1 MQTQKDLKSFDVW
14 VNENFPQADI
24 AQDTLSAMRYAY
36 EQAQADTLV
45 YVMKS
50 MKCPMMAE

>member
-14 VNENFPQADI
+14 VNENFPQVDI

-50 MKCPMMAE
+50 MKSSQMTE